1 MGRSGLWDWMPD
13 ISNRGTGDIV
23 WDIFQLGA
31 GAYLLDIE
39 YDERIYQS
47 AVVNQEMAVSG
58 TRTRFELAKAENYV
72 VPQEVKHCYFF
83 NPFEYNDLFD
93 ENDKRERIM
102 IFRIGDEVAY

>member
-39 YDERIYQS
+39 DDG
-47 AVVNQEMAVSG
+47 SG
-58 TRTRFELAKAENYV
+58 ISHSFYIDSI
-72 VPQEVKHCYFF
+72 CSG
-83 NPFEYNDLFD
+83 
-93 ENDKRERIM
+93 DKIVIRKMMNRL
-102 IFRIGDEVAY
+102 